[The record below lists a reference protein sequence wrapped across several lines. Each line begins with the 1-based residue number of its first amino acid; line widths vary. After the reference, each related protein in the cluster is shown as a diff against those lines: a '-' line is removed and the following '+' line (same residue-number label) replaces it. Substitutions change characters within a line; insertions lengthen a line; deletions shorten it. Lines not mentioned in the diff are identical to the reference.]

1 MNKNILKIVGIVII
15 FIILCL
21 NMQTNVYADWISDA
35 SDFSSEGSTSSS
47 DVITMDTGK
56 VKNVSNVVSGI
67 LLGISV
73 IVAVITTAVLGIN
86 FIVQSAEEK
95 AKVKEALVPLIIGMI
110 ISFGAYAIWK
120 FAIRIFM

>member
-120 FAIRIFM
+120 FAIQIFM

>member
-35 SDFSSEGSTSSS
+35 SDFSSGGSTDSSE
-47 DVITMDTGK
+47 VITMNTGK
-56 VKNVSNVVSGI
+56 VNDVSNTISGI

-73 IVAVITTAVLGIN
+73 IVAVITTAVLGMN

>member
-35 SDFSSEGSTSSS
+35 SNFSSEGSADSSE
-47 DVITMDTGK
+47 VITMDTGK
-56 VKNVSNVVSGI
+56 VKTVSNTISGI

-120 FAIRIFM
+120 FAIQIFM